1 MKKGEV
7 MSQELKKLEKYIA
20 LQIIEG
26 EKLLF
31 SVNKER
37 NYFTARNVLNR
48 LDGTKE
54 KADKLTYEVYNVE
67 TQLELLGKVYSR
79 IINIDKW
86 EIEKGN
92 RNPSGLKL
100 HQIAKHLDTTTEF
113 LTDDTKDS
121 MEKSSKE
128 QVLLR
133 KYRSLNDKDKE
144 RIEKI
149 LDILMLNEG

>member
-1 MKKGEV
+1 MNKT
-7 MSQELKKLEKYIA
+7 
-20 LQIIEG
+20 G
-26 EKLLF
+26 EKIKQLRIE
-31 SVNKER
+31 KG
-37 NYFTARNVLNR
+37 FTLEALAKLV
-48 LDGTKE
+48 GT
-54 KADKLTYEVYNVE
+54 
-67 TQLELLGKVYSR
+67 GKSY
-79 IINIDKW
+79 IW

-133 KYRSLNDKDKE
+133 KYRALNDKDKE